1 MRFKKIRKIYRILF
15 PLQLTEKEKFVNRL
29 VSNSMVEI
37 VEQEVEN
44 CYKVKLKNKLELYV
58 RDENHSDYSVFQ
70 QIFNFEE
77 YKTVLSLLKL
87 NKIEESS
94 VLIDCGANVGYTTV
108 YFSQKFTFDKIFCI
122 EPSFSNI
129 EVLKRN
135 IVKLENADRIDV
147 MHRALSGNIN
157 ESFDLKSDF
166 RDGLDW
172 SFSTEL
178 NKNGNIKGVTINE
191 LVVQNNLK
199 SITLLKIDI
208 EGAERYIFKDNV
220 DLSFLSITKVIA
232 IEIHDEFQIRE
243 EIYSILKEYD
253 FILFETG
260 ELTIGFNRVLTDSN
274 DNNII

>member
-208 EGAERYIFKDNV
+208 EGAERFIFRYNV
-220 DLSFLSITKVIA
+220 DLSFLSITKIIA
-232 IEIHDEFQIRE
+232 IEIHDEFQIRDK
-243 EIYSILKEYD
+243 IYSMFEKYG

-260 ELTIGFNRVLTDSN
+260 ELTIGINSKML
-274 DNNII
+274 

>member
-1 MRFKKIRKIYRILF
+1 MRFKKIRNIYRILF
-15 PLQLTEKEKFVNRL
+15 PLQLTEKEIFVNRL
-29 VSNSMVEI
+29 VSNSIVES

-44 CYKVKLKNKLELYV
+44 CYQVKLRDKLELYV
-58 RDENHSDYSVFQ
+58 RDENHSDYGVFQ

-87 NKIEESS
+87 NKMGESS

-129 EVLKRN
+129 EALKKN

-147 MHRALSGNIN
+147 MHRALSDNIN
-157 ESFDLKSDF
+157 ESFDLRSDF

-172 SFSTEL
+172 SFSTAVNE
-178 NKNGNIKGVTINE
+178 NGNIKGVTINE
-191 LVVQNNLK
+191 IVIQNNLD
-199 SITLLKIDI
+199 SITMLKIDI
-208 EGAERYIFKDNV
+208 EGAERFIFKDNV
-220 DLSFLSITKVIA
+220 DLSFLSITKIIA

-243 EIYSILKEYD
+243 KIYSMLKKNN
-253 FILFETG
+253 FHLFESG
-260 ELTIGFNRVLTDSN
+260 ELTIGINTKLL
-274 DNNII
+274 